1 MSILTQTFDV
11 VGMTCDHCVR
21 AVGQEI
27 RKIDGVDAVDVDLV
41 SGLVTVTSSDGV
53 DSATVAAAVDEAGYE
68 LAN

>member
-1 MSILTQTFDV
+1 MSTLTQTFDV
-11 VGMTCDHCVR
+11 VGMTCDHCAR
-21 AVGQEI
+21 AVGKEI

-53 DSATVAAAVDEAGYE
+53 DSATVAAAVDEAGYA